1 MMGVSQS
8 GSTDETE
15 RECSML
21 ENNMAGKRFC
31 SLDVFWELDVNLCFG
46 LKAEGKSGN
55 GSFSK
60 RQIQV
65 DRREAGFWLDFA
77 GLLR

>member
-1 MMGVSQS
+1 MQFFGMMGVSQS

-46 LKAEGKSGN
+46 LKAEGKRCIHIEWKWVFQQKTDSG
-55 GSFSK
+55 
-60 RQIQV
+60 
-65 DRREAGFWLDFA
+65 
-77 GLLR
+77 